1 MSALLAFLTVLAA
14 CCVIGHSV
22 GILNRLNWIT
32 HEKSYAHFL
41 GFGLGHVVLATGALL
56 AAIDALNGALSLAG
70 VIVVLA
76 SAALIVFDR
85 RGPRR

>member
-1 MSALLAFLTVLAA
+1 
-14 CCVIGHSV
+14 
-22 GILNRLNWIT
+22 
-32 HEKSYAHFL
+32 
-41 GFGLGHVVLATGALL
+41 VLATGALL